1 MSLENINIGVCIT
14 GSFCTFKR
22 MIEIL
27 QQLKDK
33 KANITPIMSFNAY
46 NNDTRF
52 GTASDYINQIEEIC
66 NHEVLNTVT
75 QVEPIGP
82 KNLLDILLVVPCTGN
97 TISKISNAISDTP
110 VTCAVKSQLRN
121 QKPVLLA
128 ISTND
133 GLSGNAGN
141 IGKLLNTKHIFFVPF
156 KQDDPINKPN
166 SLVYIQDKVI
176 DSVKLC
182 LDNKQIQPI
191 ID

>member
-66 NHEVLNTVT
+66 NHEVLNTIT